1 LLAALSI
8 MCNIMDTVSVKQERN
23 KELMKKTVLA
33 FALFFSV
40 LAAQAQTKTVPNQPV
55 NKPAD
60 EQESLAKDYL
70 SQIMGVALSATS
82 NIKLF
87 NFVYDWLGTPYRF
100 GGHSKK
106 GIDCSAFTKQLYSE
120 VFNLDIKRNS
130 RDIFSMVSPVS
141 KDELQEGDLVF
152 FKIHSRSISH
162 IGIYLG
168 NDRFAH
174 ASSDGVK
181 ISSLDDAYYSRYFY
195 KGGRVL
201 AAFKDELGMSDD
213 NKDNN

>member
-1 LLAALSI
+1 
-8 MCNIMDTVSVKQERN
+8 
-23 KELMKKTVLA
+23 MKKTVLA
-33 FALFFSV
+33 IALFFSV
-40 LAAQAQTKTVPNQPV
+40 LATQAQTKTTPSQSTDKAP
-55 NKPAD
+55 D

-82 NIKLF
+82 NMKLF
-87 NFVYDWLGTPYRF
+87 NFVYDWIGTPYRF
-100 GGHSKK
+100 AGSSKK
-106 GIDCSAFTKQLYSE
+106 GIDCSGFTKQLYSQ

-130 RDIFSMVSPVS
+130 RDIFSMVSPVR
-141 KDELQEGDLVF
+141 KDELKEGDLVF

-174 ASSDGVK
+174 ASSKGVAV
-181 ISSLDDAYYSRYFY
+181 SSLDDAYYSRYFY

-201 AAFKDELGMSDD
+201 DAFKTELGFSSS
-213 NKDNN
+213 NEGK